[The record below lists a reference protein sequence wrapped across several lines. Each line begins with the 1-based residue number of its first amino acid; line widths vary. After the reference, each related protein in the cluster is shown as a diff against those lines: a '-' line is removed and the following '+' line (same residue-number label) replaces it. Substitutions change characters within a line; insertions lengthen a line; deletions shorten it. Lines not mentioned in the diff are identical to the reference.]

1 MAAATAAQVRDRR
14 PGREGFRVLDDLGPR
29 LLADAV
35 VLDCDFFVH
44 PRYVA
49 PGWQLHV
56 LGHVHTPEKALEPG
70 EIPEGASG
78 GLDLATSDVV
88 NYLHDLVILLREDL
102 EEARGARGRLDRD
115 SAGRE
120 FEAGKAFAFVEVLSL
135 VHHQTEA
142 FGVPLDEIGLAE
154 FDEDRELTG

>member
-1 MAAATAAQVRDRR
+1 M
-14 PGREGFRVLDDLGPR
+14 
-29 LLADAV
+29 
-35 VLDCDFFVH
+35 
-44 PRYVA
+44 
-49 PGWQLHV
+49 
-56 LGHVHTPEKALEPG
+56 
-70 EIPEGASG
+70 
-78 GLDLATSDVV
+78 ATSDVV

-102 EEARGARGRLDRD
+102 EEARGARDRLDRD

-135 VHHQTEA
+135 VHHQTEV